1 MDKLDLT
8 EDQARQLLE
17 DDKAIDKGAKLFELS
32 AEQKKAEKA
41 MRQCDRTPTV
51 YKFTKRERKAD
62 TAKSDILQLLIA
74 GVRDQSTADQFQ
86 VINPEREF
94 IFQFENRKFKVVLSC
109 HILFAFLDDE
119 KRSK

>member
-1 MDKLDLT
+1 MEQIKKLMDKLDLT
-8 EDQARQLLE
+8 EEQARQLLE

-41 MRQCDRTPTV
+41 MRQCDRAPTV

-74 GVRDQSTADQFQ
+74 GVRDQSTADQFE

-109 HILFAFLDDE
+109 P
-119 KRSK
+119 RN